1 MKSNYILVDYEN
13 VQPADADIGRL
24 KELNVRLLLFLGA
37 TQAKLPVELVLA
49 LQELGESG
57 RIIRCSSSGPN
68 AVDFHIA
75 LYCGEIIAK
84 DGDAFLHIVSGDK
97 GFDPLVAHLKQ
108 RKIRVQR
115 VASLDEI
122 TFLKV
127 VPTRTMEER
136 VSTVIAHFR
145 KGSSKPRSLKT
156 LASTVAAVFNKAL
169 STEEVQG
176 IVDEMQKRKL
186 VALNGTKL
194 EYAIDPS

>member
-13 VQPADADIGRL
+13 VQPDDIERL
-24 KELNVRLLLFLGA
+24 KGPNVRLLLFLGA

-108 RKIRVQR
+108 RKIFVQR
-115 VASLDEI
+115 VPSLDQI
-122 TFLKV
+122 TFLKFAQAKSM
-127 VPTRTMEER
+127 TER
-136 VSTVIAHFR
+136 VTLVIEHFR
-145 KGSSKPRSLKT
+145 KGPNKPRSLKT
-156 LASTVAAVFNKAL
+156 LTSAITTVFHKAL
-169 STEEVQG
+169 SAEEVQG
-176 IVDEMQKRKL
+176 IVDELQKRKL
-186 VALNGTKL
+186 VTLNGTKL